1 MLLVRTKAFLRAAL
15 ARWEAFVYQD
25 DLMPDDLKDELA
37 NFFVALMTALFVGAI
52 IIRVFFARH

>member
-1 MLLVRTKAFLRAAL
+1 MFAMRSAWRRLL

-37 NFFVALMTALFVGAI
+37 NFFLAIMTALFVGSLI
-52 IIRVFFARH
+52 LRVFFARH